1 MNNKNFESIKPA
13 AKPGLHSSS
22 ENIAKEYLKE
32 TVKKRLKFL
41 VSSQNWSKKK
51 TGQYQFLK
59 LKKLLINSFKNVPF
73 YRREFEKIKYT
84 RLSFL
89 N

>member
-1 MNNKNFESIKPA
+1 MNNKNIESIKPA

-41 VSSQNWSKKK
+41 ISSQNWSKKK
-51 TGQYQFLK
+51 LGISISRA
-59 LKKLLINSFKNVPF
+59 KKITDKFF
-73 YRREFEKIKYT
+73 
-84 RLSFL
+84 
-89 N
+89 

>member
-1 MNNKNFESIKPA
+1 MNNKNIESIKPA

-51 TGQYQFLK
+51 IREYQFLE
-59 LKKLLINSFKNVPF
+59 LKKLLIN
-73 YRREFEKIKYT
+73 
-84 RLSFL
+84 
-89 N
+89 

>member
-1 MNNKNFESIKPA
+1 MNNKNIESIKPA

-51 TGQYQFLK
+51 LGN
-59 LKKLLINSFKNVPF
+59 INF
-73 YRREFEKIKYT
+73 
-84 RLSFL
+84 
-89 N
+89 

>member
-1 MNNKNFESIKPA
+1 MNNKNIESIKPA

-41 VSSQNWSKKK
+41 ISSQNWSKKIRE
-51 TGQYQFLK
+51 YQFLE
-59 LKKLLINSFKNVPF
+59 LKKLLINLLKCS
-73 YRREFEKIKYT
+73 I
-84 RLSFL
+84 L
-89 N
+89 